1 MLVMCNMH
9 ACKSRSS
16 ISLTPV
22 ISGIASVTE
31 SVVSTLVTDDTYILT
46 VGTTMNSDPTMATV
60 KQGWLRPSTLQ
71 IVHVNGSSG
80 STIELRCTMLHSH
93 CSCKPKLL
101 AGNISITETKSSST
115 NCSPASVVQHFQS
128 SLIVGSSSS
137 QSHKTTIARYIIVNN
152 KS

>member
-1 MLVMCNMH
+1 MCNMH
-9 ACKSRSS
+9 ACKSCSS
-16 ISLTPV
+16 ILSLTPV
-22 ISGIASVTE
+22 ISSIASVTE
-31 SVVSTLVTDDTYILT
+31 SVVSTLVTDDAYILT
-46 VGTTMNSDPTMATV
+46 VATTMNSDPTMTTV
-60 KQGWLRPSTLQ
+60 EQGWLRPSTLQ

-80 STIELRCTMLHSH
+80 STIELRRTMLHSH

-137 QSHKTTIARYIIVNN
+137 QSHKTTIARYIILNN